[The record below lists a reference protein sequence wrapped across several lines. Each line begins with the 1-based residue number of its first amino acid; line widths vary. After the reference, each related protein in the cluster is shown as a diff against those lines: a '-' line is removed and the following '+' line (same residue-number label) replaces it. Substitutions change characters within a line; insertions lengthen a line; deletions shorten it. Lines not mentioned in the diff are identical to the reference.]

1 MITVDKRLLGDPGTP
16 AFQVASYPFY
26 LINRLASRYNAAI
39 EAILRE
45 IELDIP
51 SWRVLMILGEETPRG
66 VRSIAETAVIPLST
80 MTRIVQRMA
89 AAGLVES
96 APSTRDARVTEVS
109 LTREGE
115 EKLALARKAT
125 SPIYHQVIRDLSAED
140 FGQLIGLLNRLYD
153 NLDDDGRT

>member
-1 MITVDKRLLGDPGTP
+1 MDKRLLGDPGTP
-16 AFQVASYPFY
+16 AFQVTSYPFY

-66 VRSIAETAVIPLST
+66 VRSIAEAAVIPLST

-89 AAGLVES
+89 AAGLVHSGPS
-96 APSTRDARVTEVS
+96 ARDARVTEVS
-109 LTREGE
+109 LTAEGE

-125 SPIYHQVIRDLSAED
+125 SPIYHKVIRDLSAED

-153 NLDDDGRT
+153 NLGDG

>member
-1 MITVDKRLLGDPGTP
+1 MVDKRLLGDPGTP
-16 AFQVASYPFY
+16 AFQVTSYPFY

-66 VRSIAETAVIPLST
+66 VRSIAAAAVIPLST

-89 AAGLVES
+89 AAGLVHS
-96 APSTRDARVTEVS
+96 APSARDARVTEVS
-109 LTREGE
+109 LTTEGE

-125 SPIYHQVIRDLSAED
+125 SPIYHKVIRDLSAED

-153 NLDDDGRT
+153 NLGDG